1 MTSPNH
7 EKPTWPVCA
16 QASRHALTADKRGMA
31 LCTATPDRVGFRNQL
46 SRARSDRQT
55 ESNGPSTGM
64 SKPVRRSVSFVA
76 MALEKA
82 RSWTST

>member
-55 ESNGPSTGM
+55 E
-64 SKPVRRSVSFVA
+64 
-76 MALEKA
+76 L
-82 RSWTST
+82 